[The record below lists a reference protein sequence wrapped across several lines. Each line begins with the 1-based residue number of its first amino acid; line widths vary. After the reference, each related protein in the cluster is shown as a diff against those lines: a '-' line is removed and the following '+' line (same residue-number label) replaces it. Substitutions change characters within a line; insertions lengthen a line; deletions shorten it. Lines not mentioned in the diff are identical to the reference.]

1 MNRLSI
7 IDQKNGDQPMSSE
20 SGDYKIIFNGN
31 PNQFL
36 TLMKEKDIDID
47 TNQEIWKVR

>member
-20 SGDYKIIFNGN
+20 SGDYKIIFNG
-31 PNQFL
+31 
-36 TLMKEKDIDID
+36 
-47 TNQEIWKVR
+47 EIYNYRNSN